1 MADIHKFRTNEAV
14 NIEAAANWDVQTRL
28 TISSQAHVYSNVTG
42 VHQIGVYS
50 DSDVKFRFDAETSD
64 TISANN
70 DLVLPAQTVTFVK
83 IPQGV
88 GGTIYVHF
96 KQVTSAG
103 TKYLCLVHM

>member
-14 NIEAAANWDVQTRL
+14 NIEAAANWDVQSRL
-28 TISSQAHVYSNVTG
+28 DISSQGHVYSNVTG

-50 DSDVKFRFDAETSD
+50 DSDVKFRFDNSTSD

-70 DLVLPAQTVTFVK
+70 DLGLPSQTLTFVK

-96 KQVTSAG
+96 KQVSSAAS
-103 TKYLCLVHM
+103 KYLCLVHM

>member
-50 DSDVKFRFDAETSD
+50 DSDVKFRFDTETL
-64 TISANN
+64 IL
-70 DLVLPAQTVTFVK
+70 LVLIMTLF
-83 IPQGV
+83 
-88 GGTIYVHF
+88 
-96 KQVTSAG
+96 
-103 TKYLCLVHM
+103 YLLRQ